1 VGLIKSFKRQTWR
14 FSGIWNLNRKWR
26 GVGEFSHFQI
36 RTGPGGSQTE
46 TPPPLQVSQVSTD
59 RNNNKNLKKE
69 FVLWLSDL
77 PSRGCLDSLLYLREF
92 PSPKFAK
99 TYKDLITR
107 VFFFFFF
114 FLVCSGCDVLSNNTE
129 IKNKNLRESSE
140 FLVVLC
146 FIILWEASGELFVP
160 LKVKRLECS
169 STNLLTDRLRCLFS
183 CANRNP
189 GCVWFITSYRS
200 LGTNNL
206 GTPCNR
212 FFLFNSF
219 L

>member
-1 VGLIKSFKRQTWR
+1 MGLIKSFKRQTWR

-114 FLVCSGCDVLSNNTE
+114 WFVAGGTCCRTTRKSKQKFTG
-129 IKNKNLRESSE
+129 
-140 FLVVLC
+140 VVR
-146 FIILWEASGELFVP
+146 V
-160 LKVKRLECS
+160 
-169 STNLLTDRLRCLFS
+169 FS
-183 CANRNP
+183 CFVFYHP
-189 GCVWFITSYRS
+189 VGSIWWVIRS
-200 LGTNNL
+200 PEGEEIRVFQHKPSHGQTKMSL
-206 GTPCNR
+206 
-212 FFLFNSF
+212 FLCK
-219 L
+219 